1 MICWRCKKEMPDG
14 LKYCGNCGVHMNRT
28 IHTLQWLFSKKG
40 LPVTLTVLAVIIGAA
55 ITLFLL
61 TRIPPIDIHMGI
73 YIPRDENIVFED
85 EEKSYGYVNNMIL
98 VFFTKDATDKQ
109 ITKIVES
116 VDGEIVGV
124 LPGVRQYQ
132 VQVATR
138 SAQEL
143 EALREKLM
151 EYDQVKNAVIDT
163 VGTFTA
169 SYVPNDPWADP
180 SGQNDEVYWNED
192 SPSGANWWV
201 EAARLP
207 SAWAYLDQ
215 LSPVNVG
222 IVDSGFDL
230 SHEDLKITVLN
241 EDLNNYDRHGT
252 HVAGI
257 IGATHDNGVGVT
269 GVLRDVNMYGVD
281 CFATD
286 EQKSQ
291 RIALSSLL
299 AGVDNCIYHD
309 CQVVNMS
316 AGLIYGN
323 PQSTARAAR
332 STARDTVTYLVM
344 MLDGYDTPFFITQS
358 AGNDSVDAQTYNG
371 FFCSIDEALVE
382 EVLEDMKAD
391 GVKLEKE
398 ITVDDIMNCFIIV
411 GAVDCEFNNDRYQ
424 LADFS
429 NFGNG
434 VGICAPGVAVL
445 SSVPTG
451 NAYQYLN
458 GTSMATPITA
468 GVAGM
473 IWAANPELTAGEV
486 KEILISTATEP
497 VLPRTQGDDGT
508 YYMIDALAAVEAALG
523 TVSDDPTD
531 PPADGTLELPSL
543 EAYLGEDN
551 YTMVQV
557 NQIITEK
564 YNKDATGYQCILA
577 VNKDDAGLLDSYIT
591 LLETYG
597 FQLVSQEDG
606 EYRLRYT
613 AANAPTPFSQEYE
626 DSYHVSLVLAD
637 EGDTFHVTYLK
648 HKGFTTVEIPFS
660 EAG

>member
-1 MICWRCKKEMPDG
+1 
-14 LKYCGNCGVHMNRT
+14 
-28 IHTLQWLFSKKG
+28 
-40 LPVTLTVLAVIIGAA
+40 
-55 ITLFLL
+55 
-61 TRIPPIDIHMGI
+61 
-73 YIPRDENIVFED
+73 
-85 EEKSYGYVNNMIL
+85 
-98 VFFTKDATDKQ
+98 
-109 ITKIVES
+109 
-116 VDGEIVGV
+116 
-124 LPGVRQYQ
+124 
-132 VQVATR
+132 
-138 SAQEL
+138 
-143 EALREKLM
+143 
-151 EYDQVKNAVIDT
+151 
-163 VGTFTA
+163 
-169 SYVPNDPWADP
+169 
-180 SGQNDEVYWNED
+180 
-192 SPSGANWWV
+192 
-201 EAARLP
+201 
-207 SAWAYLDQ
+207 
-215 LSPVNVG
+215 
-222 IVDSGFDL
+222 
-230 SHEDLKITVLN
+230 
-241 EDLNNYDRHGT
+241 
-252 HVAGI
+252 
-257 IGATHDNGVGVT
+257 
-269 GVLRDVNMYGVD
+269 
-281 CFATD
+281 
-286 EQKSQ
+286 
-291 RIALSSLL
+291 
-299 AGVDNCIYHD
+299 
-309 CQVVNMS
+309 
-316 AGLIYGN
+316 
-323 PQSTARAAR
+323 
-332 STARDTVTYLVM
+332 
-344 MLDGYDTPFFITQS
+344 
-358 AGNDSVDAQTYNG
+358 
-371 FFCSIDEALVE
+371 
-382 EVLEDMKAD
+382 
-391 GVKLEKE
+391 
-398 ITVDDIMNCFIIV
+398 
-411 GAVDCEFNNDRYQ
+411 
-424 LADFS
+424 
-429 NFGNG
+429 
-434 VGICAPGVAVL
+434 
-445 SSVPTG
+445 VPTG

-564 YNKDATGYQCILA
+564 YNKDATGYKCILA